1 MAQFS
6 YKARNASGEL
16 ATGMLEASDASMV
29 AQILAGRSFIPLEI
43 TETKITAKKET
54 SGINVFTP
62 AIKLDDLVIF
72 ARQMYSLAKSG
83 IPILRA
89 VKGLADTTGS
99 KRMAVALQDVAL
111 QLERGR
117 SLSSALNKHKQVF
130 SQLFISIVHVG
141 ENTGK
146 LDDAFLQLSF
156 YLEREQ
162 ETRKQIKAA
171 TRYPLFVI
179 FAIVIAMVIMNLM
192 VIPIFAEMF
201 SSLGAELP
209 LMTRVLLATSHFFV
223 TKWHYMLMVLVL
235 AVYLIKRY
243 LRTPQGQYRWD
254 RLKLR
259 LPLVGSIFERTL
271 LGRFSRSFSMML
283 VAGVPLTSALNLVAE
298 AVNNSFM
305 AERIITMRKS
315 IEKGENL
322 SRVAAS
328 SKLFTPLVLQM
339 INVGEETGR
348 VDELL
353 TEAAEFY
360 EREVD
365 YDLKSLTAKIEPILI
380 AIVAGMVL
388 VLALG
393 IFTPMWDMMGAFKG

>member
-1 MAQFS
+1 MAHFS
-6 YKARNASGEL
+6 YKARKASGEL

-43 TETKITAKKET
+43 KETKGVVKTE
-54 SGINVFTP
+54 SNGINFFTP
-62 AIKLDDLVIF
+62 QIELEDLVIF

-89 VKGLADTTGS
+89 VKGLADTTSS
-99 KRMAVALQDVAL
+99 KRMAAALQDVAS

-117 SLSSALNKHKQVF
+117 TLSSALNKHKKIF

-146 LDDAFLQLSF
+146 LDEAFLQLSF

-162 ETRKQIKAA
+162 ETRKQLKAA
-171 TRYPLFVI
+171 TRYPMFVI
-179 FAIVIAMVIMNLM
+179 FAIVIAMVIMNLV
-192 VIPIFAEMF
+192 VIPIFADMF
-201 SSLGAELP
+201 TSLGAELP
-209 LMTRVLLATSHFFV
+209 LMTRVLLATSEFFV
-223 TKWHYMLMVLVL
+223 TKWHYMLIVLIL
-235 AVYLIKRY
+235 AIYLLKRY
-243 LRTPQGQYRWD
+243 MQTAQGQYRWD

-259 LPLVGSIFERTL
+259 LPVVGSIFERTL

-353 TEAAEFY
+353 GEAAEFY